1 MTNRRL
7 SHMQNSKVPR
17 RVKYCPMNDSMNFD
31 DSGDSDLDPTPQGH
45 GKLSILGF
53 WTGHDVGW
61 HDGRPHDGAPPAHGT
76 TSVQYIHYYISLNLI
91 SFPENSNFLL

>member
-17 RVKYCPMNDSMNFD
+17 RVTYCPMNDSMNFVNI
-31 DSGDSDLDPTPQGH
+31 Q
-45 GKLSILGF
+45 LSVTLLLRVTESCF

-61 HDGRPHDGAPPAHGT
+61 HDGTPHDGAPPAHGT
-76 TSVQYIHYYISLNLI
+76 TSVQYIHYYISLK
-91 SFPENSNFLL
+91 